1 MTILRKLLSQR
12 GAMFG
17 MDARVALI
25 IASVLA
31 ATGGVTIMSK
41 IERNRVEASERGLAI
56 LRDAIISYYETVDLD
71 AMPPTIGD
79 LFTSSVVE
87 EGILA
92 TDPWGNAWEY
102 NIVSDTTKSIED
114 VPVTIFYVVLHS
126 SGKDVTDSSVAISSI
141 AEYTSWVPGGDDI
154 GIKFNTLEIEKK
166 RVKAY
171 VNLGK
176 AVVNALNV
184 YESSKYLEAEAL
196 CSPGGTNPSDP
207 DCTSGGKVY
216 TEYNYYLESNPQ
228 GAGSGGSA
236 VYYTNVTASATAF
249 TSADT
254 TDMEALMTEI
264 ALPTAYATDPWGRVL
279 NYESNATGRN
289 EAPFSASVWY
299 Q

>member
-1 MTILRKLLSQR
+1 MTILRKLLNQK

-31 ATGGVTIMSK
+31 ATGGVTVMSK
-41 IERNRVEASERGLAI
+41 IERNRVEAAERGVSI
-56 LRDAIISYYETVDLD
+56 LRDGVISYYETIDLD
-71 AMPPTIGD
+71 AMPPAIAD
-79 LFTSSVVE
+79 LFSNSVIE

-92 TDPWGNAWEY
+92 DDPWGNAWEY
-102 NIVSDTTKSIED
+102 NVVSDTTKSIED
-114 VPVTIFYVVLHS
+114 VPVTIFYVVIHS
-126 SGKDVTDSSVAISSI
+126 TGKDATDNSVGISSI
-141 AEYTSWVPGGDDI
+141 AEYVAWAAGGDDI

-171 VNLGK
+171 VTMGK
-176 AVVNALNV
+176 TVVNALNV

-196 CSPGGTNPSDP
+196 CAPGGTNPADA
-207 DCTSGGKVY
+207 DCTNSGKVY
-216 TEYNYYLESNPQ
+216 SEYNYYPESNPQ
-228 GAGSGGSA
+228 GNGGGGTA
-236 VYYTNVTASATAF
+236 VYYNNVTGAATSF
-249 TSADT
+249 TSGNAG
-254 TDMEALMTEI
+254 DMQALMTEI
-264 ALPTAYATDPWGRVL
+264 ALPTAYAIDPWGRPL